1 MITLEMRRRFYAEEI
16 AATSNVRSAAVLEA
30 LATVPREQFLR
41 AGPWTVR
48 GEADFLGPARETPD
62 GDPRH
67 VYHNYAIAID
77 ASRQLFNGAPGLLA
91 MVIDRLELKAGDRA
105 IHVGAASGYYTAI
118 MAKCVGP
125 EGRVLAFEVD
135 EPLAAEAR
143 RNLVSMPWVEVRHAD
158 SAVVDSGVDAMLVN
172 AGITHP
178 LDSWLDALADG
189 GRIVLPLTV
198 GIKGPIGKGLLVL
211 ATRTVDRS
219 SFDAR
224 VIGFVA
230 IYSAIGLRDD
240 TAAQQL
246 GAALARNPFPTLKRL
261 RRDMHEAAAGCWLH
275 GSGWCLSTE

>member
-1 MITLEMRRRFYAEEI
+1 
-16 AATSNVRSAAVLEA
+16 V
-30 LATVPREQFLR
+30 
-41 AGPWTVR
+41 
-48 GEADFLGPARETPD
+48 
-62 GDPRH
+62 
-67 VYHNYAIAID
+67 
-77 ASRQLFNGAPGLLA
+77 
-91 MVIDRLELKAGDRA
+91 

-158 SAVVDSGVDAMLVN
+158 AAAVDGGMDAILVN

-178 LDSWLDALADG
+178 LDSWLDALAEG

-198 GIKGPIGKGLLVL
+198 AMKGPIGKGLLVL
-211 ATRTVDRS
+211 ATRTLDRS

-246 GAALARNPFPTLKRL
+246 GAALARNPFPSLTRL

-275 GSGWCLSTE
+275 GAAWCLSTE